1 MARLPSARAQR
12 DEVLRPEIHRVHQAS
27 LDGCYGA
34 KKIWKQLQRE
44 GITVANCTVRRLMQ
58 QEGITGVRRGR
69 QFKITT
75 IADENQLRPNDLVD
89 RQFVASAPNRLWVA
103 DLTYVKTHT
112 GWTYVAFIIDVFS
125 RSIVEPVLATWD
137 VTHLSA
143 LSGEADKARTELMV
157 FVDTVRLNVARVLN
171 RKVTT
176 PLRHLAVV

>member
-1 MARLPSARAQR
+1 
-12 DEVLRPEIHRVHQAS
+12 
-27 LDGCYGA
+27 
-34 KKIWKQLQRE
+34 
-44 GITVANCTVRRLMQ
+44 MQ

-75 IADENQLRPNDLVD
+75 IADENQLRPNDL
-89 RQFVASAPNRLWVA
+89 A

-125 RSIVEPVLATWD
+125 RSIVEPFLATWD

-143 LSGEADKARTELMV
+143 LSGEADKARTELMA

>member
-1 MARLPSARAQR
+1 MAWLPSARAQR

-44 GITVANCTVRRLMQ
+44 GITVANCTVRRLMKD
-58 QEGITGVRRGR
+58 EGIAGVRRGR

-75 IADENQLRPNDLVD
+75 IADENQLRPNDL
-89 RQFVASAPNRLWVA
+89 A

-125 RSIVEPVLATWD
+125 RSIVEPFLATWD

-143 LSGEADKARTELMV
+143 LSGEADKARTELMA